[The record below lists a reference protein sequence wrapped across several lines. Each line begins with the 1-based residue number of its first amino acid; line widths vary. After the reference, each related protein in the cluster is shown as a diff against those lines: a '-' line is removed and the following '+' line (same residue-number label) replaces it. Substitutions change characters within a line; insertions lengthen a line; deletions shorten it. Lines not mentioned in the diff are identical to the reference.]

1 MTPPDL
7 NDTQNCLSEMDL
19 FATLPPAWLRDLA
32 TAVRWTAYPPSAT
45 IFSEGDPA
53 TGLYILHHGWL
64 KVIRTAS
71 NGREQVLKFLGPSET
86 FNEIGA
92 LANQTNPAT
101 AISLEASMVGLLPRA
116 TMQTLITAHPAFA
129 LYLIEKLALRVNHL
143 VTLISD
149 LSLRSVT
156 GRLAS
161 LLLSTSKEDVLH
173 RPRWYTQAEL
183 AARLGTVPDVVQR
196 ALRQLADEGVI
207 EVARHE
213 IRVLDTAALRRWA
226 ES

>member
-1 MTPPDL
+1 MSPPDL
-7 NDTQNCLSEMDL
+7 TTTQNLLAEMDL
-19 FATLPPAWLRDLA
+19 FATLPPAWLGNLA
-32 TAVRWTAYPPSAT
+32 TAVRWTAYPSNNT
-45 IFSEGDPA
+45 IFWEGDPA
-53 TGLYILHHGWL
+53 AGLYILHHGWL
-64 KVIRTAS
+64 KVIRTAN
-71 NGREQVLKFLGPSET
+71 NGREQILKFLGPGET

-101 AISLEASMVGLLPRA
+101 AISLETSMVGLLPRA
-116 TMQTLITAHPAFA
+116 TVQSLIEAHPAFA
-129 LYLIEKLALRVNHL
+129 IYLIEKLALRVNHL
-143 VTLISD
+143 ATLIAD

-156 GRLAS
+156 SRLAS
-161 LLLSTSKEDVLH
+161 LLLSTSKDDVWP

-196 ALRQLADEGVI
+196 ALRQLADEGAI

-213 IRVLDTAALRRWA
+213 IRVLDAPALRRWA

>member
-1 MTPPDL
+1 V
-7 NDTQNCLSEMDL
+7 QWSE
-19 FATLPPAWLRDLA
+19 
-32 TAVRWTAYPPSAT
+32 YPPGTT
-45 IFSEGDPA
+45 IFWEGDPA
-53 TGLYILHHGWL
+53 LGLYILHYGWL

-71 NGREQVLKFLGPSET
+71 NGREQVLKFLGPGES

-92 LANQTNPAT
+92 LAHQTNPAT
-101 AISLEASMVGLLPRA
+101 AISLETSMVGLLPRA
-116 TMQTLITAHPAFA
+116 TMQNLITTHPTFA

-143 VTLISD
+143 VTLIAD

-161 LLLSTSKEDVLH
+161 LLLSTSKEDVVH

-213 IRVLDTAALRRWA
+213 IRVLDVPALRRWA